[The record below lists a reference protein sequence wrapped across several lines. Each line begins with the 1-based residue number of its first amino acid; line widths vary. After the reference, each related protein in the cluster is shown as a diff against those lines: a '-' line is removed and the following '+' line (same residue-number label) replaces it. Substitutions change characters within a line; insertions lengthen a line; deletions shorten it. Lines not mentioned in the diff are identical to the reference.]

1 MEQESEHDA
10 LVKLQIER
18 ATSKQVEDILA
29 DFKKDIDSHFARIE
43 KYLEERPTNEQ
54 TENMVKQCIDEKP
67 IVYKQDFYDLWV
79 KAKEQYNEKTTSK
92 TRNWIDTA
100 KGIVWV
106 LLIIIGTVSLLG
118 DSIPAIIRMIS
129 GG

>member
-79 KAKEQYNEKTTSK
+79 KAKEQYTEKTTGK

-100 KGIVWV
+100 KGVGWV
-106 LLIIIGTVSLLG
+106 ILIIIGAVTIMG
-118 DSIPAIIRMIS
+118 NSIGAILKIAS